1 MTSHRVTVAMVESIV
16 QETLLDLVW
25 GLEMGRCHRDGR
37 DEELCPPHGKWNS
50 ILNYLKS
57 YSRSYC
63 QQYFV
68 DLSQLKLALSTLIA
82 TTSMSTRL
90 TMSDIQNLLFCCN
103 LPDFS
108 RKHRNNCKTYRFN
121 MF

>member
-50 ILNYLKS
+50 ILNYLNS
-57 YSRSYC
+57 
-63 QQYFV
+63 
-68 DLSQLKLALSTLIA
+68 
-82 TTSMSTRL
+82 
-90 TMSDIQNLLFCCN
+90 
-103 LPDFS
+103 
-108 RKHRNNCKTYRFN
+108 
-121 MF
+121 